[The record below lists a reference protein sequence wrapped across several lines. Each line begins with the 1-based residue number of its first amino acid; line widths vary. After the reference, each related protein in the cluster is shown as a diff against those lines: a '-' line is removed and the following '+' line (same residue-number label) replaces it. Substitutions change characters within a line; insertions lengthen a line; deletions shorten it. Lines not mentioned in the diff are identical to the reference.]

1 MLDLIIKRCTLPD
14 GRQDIDIGIA
24 QGRIAALEPALK
36 AEAARSIDAAG
47 QLVSPPF
54 VDAHFHMDSTLS
66 FGLPRVN
73 QSGTLLEGIALW
85 GELKPL
91 LTQEALVERALAYCD
106 WAVARGLLAI
116 RSHVDVC
123 DPRLLAVE
131 ALLHVREQVKPYL
144 DLQLVAFPQDGVL
157 RAPGAMDN
165 LKRALDM
172 GVDVVGGIP
181 HFERTMQD
189 GAESVRLL
197 CELAAERGLRVD
209 MHCDESDDP
218 LSRHVETL
226 AYHAQR
232 LGLQGRVTGS
242 HLTSMHSMDNYY
254 VSKLIPLMREAGV
267 SAIAN
272 PLINITLQ
280 GRHDSY
286 PKRRG
291 DARARAA
298 GRRRAGGLRPR
309 LRDGSLVQP
318 GLGRHAGG
326 RAHGPARGADDGPG
340 RHARLFRGRDHD
352 PGPHPGLDD
361 TGLAVGKRADLV
373 LLQARDAVEALRL
386 RATRLMV
393 LRGGQSSPKP
403 RRPPPRCTCRAVPRR
418 SASRRRPAER
428 MRRGGHAAPSAPGF
442 VPPYFNGMQMQV
454 CNCAGGVVRGSF
466 MYISNMGKSAGTSPL
481 PGSHSENIQL

>member
-157 RAPGAMDN
+157 RP
-165 LKRALDM
+165 R
-172 GVDVVGGIP
+172 
-181 HFERTMQD
+181 RD
-189 GAESVRLL
+189 GQ
-197 CELAAERGLRVD
+197 
-209 MHCDESDDP
+209 P
-218 LSRHVETL
+218 
-226 AYHAQR
+226 Q
-232 LGLQGRVTGS
+232 
-242 HLTSMHSMDNYY
+242 
-254 VSKLIPLMREAGV
+254 
-267 SAIAN
+267 
-272 PLINITLQ
+272 
-280 GRHDSY
+280 
-286 PKRRG
+286 
-291 DARARAA
+291 ARAGHGRGRGRRHSAFRAHHA
-298 GRRRAGGLRPR
+298 GRRGIGALAVRAGR
-309 LRDGSLVQP
+309 
-318 GLGRHAGG
+318 
-326 RAHGPARGADDGPG
+326 RARPARG
-340 RHARLFRGRDHD
+340 H
-352 PGPHPGLDD
+352 
-361 TGLAVGKRADLV
+361 
-373 LLQARDAVEALRL
+373 ALR
-386 RATRLMV
+386 
-393 LRGGQSSPKP
+393 
-403 RRPPPRCTCRAVPRR
+403 
-418 SASRRRPAER
+418 
-428 MRRGGHAAPSAPGF
+428 
-442 VPPYFNGMQMQV
+442 
-454 CNCAGGVVRGSF
+454 
-466 MYISNMGKSAGTSPL
+466 
-481 PGSHSENIQL
+481 